1 MNYEKAADQIA
12 KIIGG
17 YKDKPSKPGGQKSGQ
32 REQAA
37 TVAPSG
43 IKRAKKK

>member
-17 YKDKPSKPGGQKSGQ
+17 NKDNPSKPGGKKSGQ

-43 IKRAKKK
+43 TKRAKNK